1 MAAQCDETARLVP
14 DLQKVGASV
23 KLVAPERLA
32 EAVSRYIDW
41 EAFAYWV
48 RPCLEL
54 GFPMPQEV
62 ACELRQRCP
71 GFLEVRQPGA
81 RDWQQLISWI
91 ADQHFEHAK
100 SEGWFEAILL
110 FAQRHPRANRTPEYD
125 DHCEEVWRT
134 QRPAPYPPFEQ
145 WRSNADSYIESPSA
159 LPQTLDS

>member
-1 MAAQCDETARLVP
+1 MAAGCDDTAHLVP

-32 EAVSRYIDW
+32 EAVFRYIDW

-62 ACELRQRCP
+62 ARELRQRCP
-71 GFLEVRQPGA
+71 RFLEVQQPGA

-91 ADQHFEHAK
+91 ADQHFEDAK

-110 FAQRHPRANRTPEYD
+110 FAQRHPRAIRTMEYA
-125 DHCEEVWRT
+125 DHCDEVWGSGV
-134 QRPAPYPPFEQ
+134 PDPYPPFEQ
-145 WRSNADSYIESPSA
+145 WRSNADSYIEPRSA
-159 LPQTLDS
+159 LPRAFDS